1 MAHEGDKQVNFW
13 IPEVLRN
20 HLAQRAEDEKR
31 TMTDIVIDLIREDIA
46 RHNGELTQNQ
56 TLVVLQEMMTAELR
70 QANAQLRR
78 DLREDREYE
87 AESLFE
93 RIKKQFDRVAGL
105 TVMSVRNGGIARRM
119 IYSAISKAFEPP
131 FAKAVY
137 DQARQKAQEELLPK
151 KAPTVHTHIEDDE
164 R

>member
-13 IPEVLRN
+13 IPEALRN
-20 HLAQRAEDEKR
+20 HLARRAEEEKR

-46 RHNGELTQNQ
+46 RQNGELTQNQ
-56 TLVVLQEMMTAELR
+56 TLTVLQEMMAAELR

-78 DLREDREYE
+78 DLREDHEYE
-87 AESLFE
+87 IESLFE

-105 TVMSVRNGGIARRM
+105 TVMSVRNGSIARRM
-119 IYSAISKAFEPP
+119 IYSAISKAFDSS
-131 FAKAVY
+131 FAKVVY
-137 DQARQKAQEELLPK
+137 DHAKQKAQEELLPR

-164 R
+164 Q

>member
-13 IPEVLRN
+13 IPEALRN
-20 HLAQRAEDEKR
+20 HLARRAEEEKR

-46 RHNGELTQNQ
+46 RHDGELLQNQ
-56 TLVVLQEMMTAELR
+56 TLVVLQEMVAAELR

-78 DLREDREYE
+78 DLREDREHE

-93 RIKKQFDRVAGL
+93 RLKKQFDRVAGL
-105 TVMSVRNGGIARRM
+105 TVVSVRNGGIARRM
-119 IYSAISKAFEPP
+119 IYSAISKAFDPS

-137 DQARQKAQEELLPK
+137 DHARQKAQEELLPK

-164 R
+164 Q